1 MNKFILCFMAL
12 LLAFLTSH
20 AQIMHD
26 LQGKPYMEQA
36 YTEVDGNPLLINN
49 WVEGIIDFVNGK
61 TVKVKVKYDLVKDV
75 LLFQNKSD
83 TTAMYFIE
91 PVKGFT
97 LNNAFIN
104 ESNILPLVFNSGYP
118 AIDAQTPASFYQ
130 IIAPGKMQ
138 LLRHYRKAIRTDQAF
153 NSATVTKTFAY
164 TDFYYLYADNKI
176 IRIKPSQ
183 KSILAA
189 MANKSTEIQAY
200 LKNNTV
206 DYKNDAA
213 LAKLFNYYNS
223 L

>member
-1 MNKFILCFMAL
+1 MNKFNLCFMAL
-12 LLAFLTSH
+12 VLACLTTH

-49 WVEGIIDFVNGK
+49 WVEGAIDFVNGK

-130 IIAPGKMQ
+130 IIAPGKC
-138 LLRHYRKAIRTDQAF
+138 
-153 NSATVTKTFAY
+153 NC
-164 TDFYYLYADNKI
+164 
-176 IRIKPSQ
+176 
-183 KSILAA
+183 
-189 MANKSTEIQAY
+189 
-200 LKNNTV
+200 
-206 DYKNDAA
+206 
-213 LAKLFNYYNS
+213 
-223 L
+223 